1 MDTPA
6 AGIVQKKTQINIPQL
21 SGPNGRLWMEPETS
35 WPPECRMP
43 MCNEGSKVPEN
54 RHSRAASQDPGER
67 IIPRRRHRIAQC
79 GCFTTPRGEHPDLP
93 CGRNRRITQRH
104 PLEWGLGR
112 IMNGTIDLGTGRH
125 RLGFTGEKRGH
136 MTVLPQTEQDKIQ
149 RGLPR
154 CLKGNNTG
162 DFRRRLFRGYLRR
175 FLPADAMNAAGGNPQ
190 RPEQQLVGHPEITLA
205 IRRRNTPLI
214 RPEKMHM
221 VKQARRVAPANSP
234 RPNAMNGR
242 GEKLPGDSAAR
253 QGDAM
258 RLSCATGS
266 CDLTDPRLGSPRSQI
281 IVAGTGNHFNSTHAF
296 LGDERL

>member
-21 SGPNGRLWMEPETS
+21 SGPNGRLWMEPKTS

-54 RHSRAASQDPGER
+54 RHSRAAPQDPGER

-162 DFRRRLFRGYLRR
+162 DFRRRCDESGRR
-175 FLPADAMNAAGGNPQ
+175 KPP
-190 RPEQQLVGHPEITLA
+190 T
-205 IRRRNTPLI
+205 
-214 RPEKMHM
+214 
-221 VKQARRVAPANSP
+221 
-234 RPNAMNGR
+234 
-242 GEKLPGDSAAR
+242 
-253 QGDAM
+253 
-258 RLSCATGS
+258 
-266 CDLTDPRLGSPRSQI
+266 
-281 IVAGTGNHFNSTHAF
+281 AGTTTRRPSGNYSRHPSAEHTAHPPRKNAHGQASAPSRPRQFAPS
-296 LGDERL
+296 